1 MYTMIPF
8 NTRRNTMMDAFDH
21 PFFREFFA
29 EPGKMSMRVD
39 VIRQEDSYQ
48 LKADLP
54 GAAKDDI
61 RIEVK
66 DDILTISAE
75 VNTAKKE
82 EKEGYICNERRYG
95 RMERSFRLED
105 INEEGITAEY
115 TDGVLTVTLPRLKDE
130 DKPGTRM
137 IAIE

>member
-8 NTRRNTMMDAFDH
+8 HTRRNPMMYAFD
-21 PFFREFFA
+21 PFFREFFE
-29 EPGKMSMRVD
+29 EPDKAPMRVD
-39 VIRQEDSYQ
+39 VLKQEDSYQ

-54 GAAKDDI
+54 GAAKEDI

-75 VNTAKKE
+75 MNASKKE
-82 EKEGYICNERRYG
+82 EKDGFICNERCFG
-95 RMERSFRLED
+95 SMKRSFRLED

-137 IAIE
+137 IAIQ